1 MAKNEGPWGNNEP
14 ENPWNDNSEKKA
26 ASAPKILKFT
36 TSKKP
41 QGFEFNFSWI
51 ILVAVLVWLA
61 SGFYQVQTN
70 EEGVVLRFGRFV
82 YTTTAGLHYHLPYPI
97 ETVEK
102 VSITQERSITL
113 GVTEPYDSSVPASI
127 RRGKGAYNNYANNS
141 PLNTFTESHMLT
153 GDENIVDINLT
164 IVWKIKDAKDYLFNM
179 RSPDQTVRVAAQ
191 SVLREIVGQSEM
203 QPIITGDRGKVEDE
217 TKEELQKV
225 LDEFGSGVH
234 IVRVKLQKADPPKQV
249 VDAFNEVQRA
259 KADMERFKNE
269 AEAYRNE
276 ILPIARGAAVQK
288 LQDAQAY
295 KEAVVNKAK
304 GEADRF
310 NSVYKAYQSG
320 KDVTVKRLYL
330 ETMEEVL
337 RKSDKIIV
345 DPSPNG
351 GNVLP
356 YLPLERIQKLKPA
369 PKKEAAAV
377 NTLKK

>member
-1 MAKNEGPWGNNEP
+1 MVKNEGPWGNNEP
-14 ENPWNDNSEKKA
+14 ENPWNGNTEKSNA
-26 ASAPKILKFT
+26 PAPKVVAFKRVN
-36 TSKKP
+36 KP
-41 QGFEFNFSWI
+41 QGIDFNLSWI
-51 ILVAVLVWLA
+51 ILGILLIWLA

-70 EEGVVLRFGRFV
+70 EEGVVLRFGK
-82 YTTTAGLHYHLPYPI
+82 YAETTTAGLHYHLPYPI

-113 GVTEPYDSSVPASI
+113 GVTEAYDASNVAGL
-127 RRGKGAYNNYANNS
+127 RNGKAPYNNYNGAA
-141 PLNTFTESHMLT
+141 LNTFTESHMLT

-164 IVWKIKDAKDYLFNM
+164 IVWKIKNAKDYLFSM
-179 RSPDQTVRVAAQ
+179 RNPDQTVRVAAQ

-225 LDEFGSGVH
+225 LDEFGSGVQ

-276 ILPIARGAAVQK
+276 ILPIARGVAAQK

-295 KEAVVNKAK
+295 KEAVVNKAR

-310 NSVYKAYQSG
+310 NSVYNAYKNG
-320 KDVTVKRLYL
+320 KDVTIKRLYL

-337 RKSDKIIV
+337 KKSDKVIV

-356 YLPLERIQKLKPA
+356 YLPLERIQKLRPSAQNKA
-369 PKKEAAAV
+369 PAV
-377 NTLKK
+377 NTVKK